1 MPQRKIIHVD
11 MDAFFASVEQC
22 DNPSLRGL
30 PIAVGYDGP
39 RGVVATASY
48 EARPYGVH
56 SALPIS
62 RAKALCPRLVIVNPR
77 FDRYKEIS
85 NIIRE
90 IFHQY
95 TDLVEPLS
103 LDEAF
108 LDVSH
113 LPCATTAALEIKR
126 KIWEATSLTASAGV
140 SVNKMLAK
148 IASDYK
154 KPNGLFVVKPGAVEN
169 FVAQLPVEK
178 FFGIGPKTA
187 ERMHRH
193 GLFTGLDLRNSRE
206 DDMVRWFGK
215 YGRDYRL
222 YGYGIDN
229 RPVEP
234 YRERKSVGSE
244 ETFLT
249 DISDIDELCGELAL
263 IGKETWRRVEKNR
276 FIGRTV
282 VLKVKF
288 ADFHTVTRSYS
299 PLIPIDSEETLVNT
313 GINLLRTLL
322 TESQSENPSATTHH
336 PSATSHQAVRL
347 LGLTVTNP
355 IDPAKV
361 IPMLPFAPDDF

>member
-1 MPQRKIIHVD
+1 MGQRKIIHVD
-11 MDAFFASVEQC
+11 MDAFYASVEQR

-56 SALPIS
+56 SALSIAQ
-62 RAKALCPRLVIVNPR
+62 AKRLCPRLVIVNPR
-77 FDRYKEIS
+77 FDRYKETS
-85 NIIRE
+85 GIIRE
-90 IFHQY
+90 IFHEY
-95 TDLVEPLS
+95 TPLVEPLS

-113 LPCATTAALEIKR
+113 HRSATIVAQEIKR
-126 KIWEATSLTASAGV
+126 KIWDATHLTASAGV

-154 KPNGLFVVKPGAVEN
+154 KPNGLFVVKPKDVDQ
-169 FVAQLPVEK
+169 FVAELPVEK

-193 GLFTGLDLRNSRE
+193 GLYTGLDLRNSKE

-222 YGYGIDN
+222 YGFGIDN

-244 ETFLT
+244 ETFLE
-249 DISDIDELCGELAL
+249 DISDIDRLCEELEK
-263 IGKETWRRVEKNR
+263 IGKETWKRVEKSG
-276 FIGRTV
+276 FAGRTV

-288 ADFHTVTRSYS
+288 DDFHQITRSYS
-299 PLIPIDSEETLVNT
+299 PLMPVSSEEYFLNT
-313 GINLLRTLL
+313 GLNLLRNLDL
-322 TESQSENPSATTHH
+322 EGH
-336 PSATSHQAVRL
+336 AVRL
-347 LGLTVTNP
+347 LGLTLTNP
-355 IDPAKV
+355 IDPSR
-361 IPMLPFAPDDF
+361 IPPTLPFSPEDF